1 MQSKKHVNVYFIVHV
16 ADQFCFH
23 TTIVLHVLNGLPP
36 PPPPLPSS
44 LLPLPSFITHTIMNI
59 SRVLERIVA
68 IVMIEAYV
76 MSANRLLP
84 TSQIA
89 MCFVRHLILISPSNH
104 FFSVMNETIE
114 LTIVSDDFTTC
125 FSFCIAF
132 SFRSLYD
139 SLLLRFASNSN
150 RYGSLEK
157 SHRLVKIPLTANQ
170 IDVITTFNKNSTNL
184 KL

>member
-1 MQSKKHVNVYFIVHV
+1 MQSKKHVNVYFIVHA
-16 ADQFCFH
+16 ADQFRFH
-23 TTIVLHVLNGLPP
+23 TTIVLHVLNELPP
-36 PPPPLPSS
+36 PPPPPSS

-104 FFSVMNETIE
+104 FFSVMNETIAHNCVRRFYNM
-114 LTIVSDDFTTC
+114 LFILY
-125 FSFCIAF
+125 CIF
-132 SFRSLYD
+132 ISIS
-139 SLLLRFASNSN
+139 LRFAFITVRFKFESIRFFGKVAQVGQNS
-150 RYGSLEK
+150 
-157 SHRLVKIPLTANQ
+157 
-170 IDVITTFNKNSTNL
+170 IDREPD
-184 KL
+184 